1 MKKQYIFLTLLFVTL
16 YILYLILSYK
26 YREYKINSNI
36 DYLKTLNQEISLK
49 INEAESLIDYKT
61 TRAYKNKI
69 LKEQQGLKNKW
80 EKVVYLTS
88 EQKYNKYIKPELS
101 SWEEWGKRPEI
112 KILSPEDKLIN
123 SMTNYE
129 KWMYFIFNQTKN

>member
-36 DYLKTLNQEISLK
+36 DYLKSLNQEISSK
-49 INEAESLIDYKT
+49 IDEAESLIDYKI

-69 LKEQQGLKNKW
+69 LKEQQGLKNRK
-80 EKVVYLTS
+80 EKVVYLTT
-88 EQKYNKYIKPELS
+88 EQKYNKYVKPETS
-101 SWEEWGKRPEI
+101 S
-112 KILSPEDKLIN
+112 
-123 SMTNYE
+123 
-129 KWMYFIFNQTKN
+129 

>member
-69 LKEQQGLKNKW
+69 LKEQQGLKNK
-80 EKVVYLTS
+80 
-88 EQKYNKYIKPELS
+88 
-101 SWEEWGKRPEI
+101 
-112 KILSPEDKLIN
+112 
-123 SMTNYE
+123 
-129 KWMYFIFNQTKN
+129 